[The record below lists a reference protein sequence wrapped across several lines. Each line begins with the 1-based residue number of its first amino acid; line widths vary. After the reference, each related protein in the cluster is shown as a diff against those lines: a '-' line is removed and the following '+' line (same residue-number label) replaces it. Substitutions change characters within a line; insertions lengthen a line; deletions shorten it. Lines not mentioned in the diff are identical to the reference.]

1 MMKRVLGLIVLF
13 SISPMVLWSQKDS
26 IYTFIP
32 KPTGSYSIGT
42 QKIFLADSSRNE
54 TLSRKVDFREIYVK
68 IWYPISQ
75 QNNLQYCKYL
85 NDYPDDVVS
94 DIFSE
99 IGVSH
104 ELIAKIKE
112 NHTHSFTDI
121 PIISNEKK
129 YPVIIFNPGYYFG
142 MPDFYTSILE
152 NLASNGYIVCCVN
165 HPFDQPYVES
175 GNGEGSRLV
184 KKKARLGYL
193 QLFIT
198 NSFQF
203 RKLETREQM
212 EKTTKY
218 YLRRL
223 SRFDKITRRWVD
235 DTHFFIDYL
244 NKTAKSHDE
253 NSVLGKMDLNNIGTM
268 GHSIGGAVAGQ
279 LSITNRSVK
288 AGINIDCFQFGDMID
303 KPLEIPFMLL
313 QSEYNAKWNLGN
325 EIIFSNSKS
334 NFYKFTLKN
343 ATHFAF
349 SDVASYNLEKA
360 KKESMIGK
368 INGPQ
373 ASLLVNEYIL
383 QFFNHYLLNMDSPLL
398 QTEINN
404 DNINFIKPL

>member
-1 MMKRVLGLIVLF
+1 MMKKVIGLMVLF
-13 SISPMVLWSQKDS
+13 CIGPMFLSAQKDS

-42 QKIFLADSSRNE
+42 QKMFLVDSSRHE
-54 TLSRKVDFREIYVK
+54 TVSRKVDFREIYVK
-68 IWYPISQ
+68 IWYPVSPQNDRQIS
-75 QNNLQYCKYL
+75 KYL

-104 ELIAKIKE
+104 ELITQIKQ
-112 NHTHSFTDI
+112 NHTHSFSGS
-121 PIISNEKK
+121 PIILNQNK

-152 NLASNGYIVCCVN
+152 NLASNGFIVCCVN
-165 HPFDQPYVES
+165 HPFDQPFVES

-203 RKLETREQM
+203 RKLETQEQM
-212 EKTTKY
+212 EKTTYY

-223 SRFDKITRRWVD
+223 SRFDKITRRWAD
-235 DTHFFIDYL
+235 DTNFFINYI
-244 NKTAKSHDE
+244 NKTENNHREKSIL
-253 NSVLGKMDLNNIGTM
+253 SMMDLNNIGTM

-279 LSITNRSVK
+279 LSVTNKSIK

-325 EIIFSNSKS
+325 TIIFSNSKS
-334 NFYKFTLKN
+334 DFYKFTLKN

-349 SDVASYNLEKA
+349 SDVASYDLEKT

-368 INGPQ
+368 INGPTAIQ
-373 ASLLVNEYIL
+373 LVNEYIL
-383 QFFNHYLLNMDSPLL
+383 QFFNHYLLKMDSPLL

-404 DNINFIKPL
+404 DTINFIKPL

>member
-1 MMKRVLGLIVLF
+1 
-13 SISPMVLWSQKDS
+13 
-26 IYTFIP
+26 
-32 KPTGSYSIGT
+32 
-42 QKIFLADSSRNE
+42 
-54 TLSRKVDFREIYVK
+54 VK

-75 QNNLQYCKYL
+75 QNNLQFSNYL
-85 NDYPDDVVS
+85 NDYPDDVVT
-94 DIFSE
+94 DIFEE
-99 IGVSH
+99 IGVNQS
-104 ELIAKIKE
+104 LVAQIKQ
-112 NHTHSFTDI
+112 NYTYSSANPVFSSD
-121 PIISNEKK
+121 KK
-129 YPVIIFNPGYYFG
+129 KHPVIIFNPGYYFG

-152 NLASNGYIVCCVN
+152 NLASRGFIVCCIN

-198 NSFQF
+198 NSFQI

-218 YLRRL
+218 YLRQL
-223 SRFDKITRRWVD
+223 SRFDKITRRWAD
-235 DTHFFIDYL
+235 DTSFFIDYL
-244 NKTAKSHDE
+244 NKTANNQAE
-253 NSVLGKMDLNNIGTM
+253 NSILGRMDLNNIGTI

-279 LSITNRSVK
+279 LSITNKNIK

-334 NFYKFTLKN
+334 DFYKFTLKN

-349 SDVASYNLEKA
+349 SDVASYDLEKE

-368 INGPQ
+368 INGPESIQ
-373 ASLLVNEYIL
+373 LVNEYIL
-383 QFFNHYLLNMDSPLL
+383 QFFNHYLLNMDSPVL

-404 DNINFIKPL
+404 DTINFVKPL